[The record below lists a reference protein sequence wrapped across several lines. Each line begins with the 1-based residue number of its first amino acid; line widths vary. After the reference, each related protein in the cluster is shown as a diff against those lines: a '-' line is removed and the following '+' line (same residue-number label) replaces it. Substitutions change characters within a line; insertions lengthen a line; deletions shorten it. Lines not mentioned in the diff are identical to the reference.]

1 MQWTSQQQPQKKE
14 RKKTHNNMNVAVQLK
29 NKEQGNYFKMSS
41 FSVHVFDV
49 INTLIVSGKSI
60 CERHFKR
67 TWKWRG
73 GKKVKNT
80 AIMVIQ

>member
-1 MQWTSQQQPQKKE
+1 MEMDAMDITAAATE
-14 RKKTHNNMNVAVQLK
+14 KKTNTKKTPHSNMNVAVQLK

-60 CERHFKR
+60 C
-67 TWKWRG
+67 
-73 GKKVKNT
+73 
-80 AIMVIQ
+80 